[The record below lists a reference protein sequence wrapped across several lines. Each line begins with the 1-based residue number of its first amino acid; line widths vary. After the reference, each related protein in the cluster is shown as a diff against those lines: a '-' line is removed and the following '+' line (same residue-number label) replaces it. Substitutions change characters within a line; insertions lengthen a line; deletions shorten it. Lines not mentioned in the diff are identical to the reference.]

1 MIDREAKG
9 GGSPYQEDSFSP
21 LWLGTSE
28 CSQQLS
34 RTQVGQ
40 SATSPEGVC
49 TAFLTLGALP
59 WWFSGKESACKAGGT
74 RSIPGSGR
82 SPGEGSGNPLQ
93 YSCLENPMDRETWQA
108 TVHGIAKSRTRLR
121 ENTFLV
127 LVNFPLCECFLYG
140 MMSSLGRGSSY
151 SSLEP

>member
-28 CSQQLS
+28 RSQQLS

-74 RSIPGSGR
+74 SSIPGSGR

-108 TVHGIAKSRTRLR
+108 IVHGSQRVRH
-121 ENTFLV
+121 E
-127 LVNFPLCECFLYG
+127 
-140 MMSSLGRGSSY
+140 
-151 SSLEP
+151 